1 AGASIAAVMADYL
14 RACVAAHGQVDRMP
28 SGPWDLWAEREFRDR
43 VNVERAHL
51 LASGIDAISPTMLK
65 ALGVA

>member
-1 AGASIAAVMADYL
+1 
-14 RACVAAHGQVDRMP
+14 MP